1 MNFERAMDECRK
13 AGGGRIQDSQCNTWR
28 VNIEGDPIKICG
40 CDCVAGYDWK
50 CLPEQ
55 PQPAPQPELMTGIEA
70 IVKTVNQGGG
80 EIYYAATLDGDK
92 GEPEFRVSVS
102 SDSKIIDG
110 TICALNGWGK
120 IYTVRPLPPEIF
132 DLTEAMA
139 RLMRGESVEY
149 THHGRSYCIVPRITA
164 YCESAGSSITVEF
177 SELKGM
183 TFRAVV
189 K

>member
-1 MNFERAMDECRK
+1 MNFERAMYECRK

-40 CDCVAGYDWK
+40 CDCVAGHDWK
-50 CLPEQ
+50 CLPDNPA
-55 PQPAPQPELMTGIEA
+55 PQPAPQPELMTMAKA
-70 IVKTVNQGGG
+70 IAKAVEMGGG
-80 EIYYAATLDGDK
+80 EVWLDDTKKVTIYKNMDM
-92 GEPEFRVSVS
+92 EPHILFEPNKKFMMSY
-102 SDSKIIDG
+102 
-110 TICALNGWGK
+110 
-120 IYTVRPLPPEIF
+120 YTVRPLPPETF
-132 DLTEAMA
+132 HLTEAMA

-149 THHGRSYCIVPRITA
+149 THHGRSYCIVPRITV